1 MTDPNDKLDENFD
14 EIQESDETDWK
25 SETNKLREKAIRQR
39 EKTKTLRDS
48 LKEAEVKL
56 MEFEKSKPSKEEKS
70 KPDEEL
76 LKRLDNLALK
86 ASGIKEAYEVE
97 LFNKWKTDTG
107 RDTEGILDSSIFR
120 AELEGLRTSKANQ
133 TATSNIKGEPGTSAA
148 KSEPDY
154 WISKAT
160 KGPDGNLMFPEEMPK
175 ELYTKVLD
183 KLEGE
188 KKGTGEL
195 RFYND
200 PKAN

>member
-1 MTDPNDKLDENFD
+1 MEKENDEVVLDDIVEIHDD
-14 EIQESDETDWK
+14 EGNDTTDWK
-25 SETNKLREKAIRQR
+25 AEALKRHGIAKRF
-39 EKTKTLRDS
+39 KTK
-48 LKEAEVKL
+48 
-56 MEFEKSKPSKEEKS
+56 FEKSKEEKAEAKLEPEKKS

-86 ASGIKEAYEVE
+86 SSGIKEADEVE

-120 AELEGLRTSKANQ
+120 AELEGLRTGKANQ

-160 KGPDGNLMFPEEMPK
+160 KGPDGNLLFPEEMPK

-183 KLEGE
+183 KMEGE
-188 KKGTGEL
+188 KTGTGEL
-195 RFYND
+195 RFYNS
-200 PKAN
+200 PKVN

>member
-1 MTDPNDKLDENFD
+1 MTDQNDKLDENFD
-14 EIQESDETDWK
+14 EIQESDVTDWK

-86 ASGIKEAYEVE
+86 ASGIKEAEEVE

-107 RDTEGILDSSIFR
+107 RDTEGILDSSIFK

-133 TATSNIKGEPGTSAA
+133 TATSNIRGESGMPVA

-188 KKGTGEL
+188 KTGTGEL
-195 RFYND
+195 RFYNS

>member
-1 MTDPNDKLDENFD
+1 MEKELELLDSTIEELSEDDDLDAIKEKYQKL
-14 EIQESDETDWK
+14 
-25 SETNKLREKAIRQR
+25 SEKHKDNLGKNRQLFERTKKA
-39 EKTKTLRDS
+39 EGE
-48 LKEAEVKL
+48 LKELK
-56 MEFEKSKPSKEEKS
+56 KEPEPKAKS
-70 KPDEEL
+70 KPDEDL

-86 ASGIKEAYEVE
+86 ASGITEADEVE

-107 RDTEGILDSSIFR
+107 RDTEGIVDNSIFKK
-120 AELEGLRTSKANQ
+120 ELEGLRTAKANQ

-148 KSEPDY
+148 RSEPDY

-160 KGPDGNLMFPEEMPK
+160 KGPDGNLLFPDDMPR

-200 PKAN
+200 PKVA

>member
-39 EKTKTLRDS
+39 EKTKALRDS
-48 LKEAEVKL
+48 LKEAELKL
-56 MEFEKSKPSKEEKS
+56 TKFEKSKSSFEEKS

-86 ASGIKEAYEVE
+86 ASGITEADEVE

-107 RDTEGILDSSIFR
+107 RDTEGIVDNSIFKK
-120 AELEGLRTSKANQ
+120 ELEGLRTAKANQ

-148 KSEPDY
+148 RSEPDY

-160 KGPDGNLMFPEEMPK
+160 KGPDGNLLFPDDMPR

-200 PKAN
+200 PKVA